1 MTNKRSTPGSHC
13 SGRRRHASHLRSN
26 SVLTGTYVGA
36 IPQPL
41 KLCLDRVLEADRLSW
56 GSWHYERRG

>member
-13 SGRRRHASHLRSN
+13 CDRRRHAGPLRAN
-26 SVLTGTYVGA
+26 SILTSTCVGA

-41 KLCLDRVLEADRLSW
+41 KLCLDRVLEADGLRW